1 MAAAPVTILLPG
13 RAVAVTREGERF
25 SDANFQAEVT
35 ALGGR
40 PYYTPLDLGG

>member
-1 MAAAPVTILLPG
+1 MGAATATILLPG
-13 RAVAVTREGERF
+13 RAVAVTGEAEKF
-25 SDANFQAEVT
+25 YDTNFQAEVT